1 MACPACS
8 RPNDETFK
16 FCQQRGYKRRG
27 FHDLP
32 RPVKKLKFAVD
43 ESAIDE
49 RLATLFET
57 RQSSPYVKQKV
68 ALESELG
75 AFLAAL
81 KTPRTFSLVVL
92 RRS

>member
-8 RPNDETFK
+8 HPNDETFK
-16 FCQQRGYKRRG
+16 FCQQCGYKRRG

-32 RPVKKLKFAVD
+32 CPVKKLKFAAD

-68 ALESELG
+68 TLESELG